1 MTRSDLK
8 WWLGCWLA
16 VTVVT
21 VAVYVAAWHAPMPGY
36 RFCGFLLNSDDA
48 WGYQA
53 FARAFARGG
62 LLIDNPWSNLVRPP
76 AFFNLIWFLLGK
88 GMAATGLSFVTLYYA
103 AGILSTGLMYLAI
116 QRLMKALLGDGLAGR
131 AGFLLAGFGG
141 GFGWVVALLST
152 EAATRLRPLDIYH
165 QEGYPL
171 QAALFFPHLALSTAI
186 LTFIMLLLWHGMA
199 LENRRAV
206 AGAGALLVVLGFL
219 HPYHLVTVL
228 AVAGAWTALRL
239 LQRGGRKVTAIGD
252 FLLLAGCAALPL
264 LYYRWLFTRENFA
277 WWAGANEVLT
287 GGIVP
292 VLLGFG
298 AFLPLAAVGAFG
310 RDDASQGGSKRRLFL
325 GIWAVTQGALLFSS
339 PLVSFEVKLAEG
351 LILPLA
357 ALAVLGAG
365 KLAGRFPALLGGWR
379 GWAIAALA
387 FALILP
393 SHAILVRESLASI
406 GMYRSALLPANWHWR
421 NVLSTRE
428 REAHEFIRRN
438 VPADSVFLGTT
449 FSNILPAVADV
460 RFYSGKMH
468 ITPDESRK
476 FEETEWFLSSPLSGF
491 RRHVF
496 LRERNIGYVW
506 PSPWSPVPFDFRPED
521 LPYLEP
527 VFDNGAVC
535 LYRVREQAARL
546 P

>member
-16 VTVVT
+16 VTAVT

-88 GMAATGLSFVTLYYA
+88 GMAVTGFSFITLYYA

-116 QRLMKALLGDGLAGR
+116 LLLMKALLGDGLAGR

-171 QAALFFPHLALSTAI
+171 QAALFFPHLALSMAV

-199 LENRRAV
+199 LEKRRAV

-239 LQRGGRKVTAIGD
+239 VRGRGQWRRALSD
-252 FLLLAGCAALPL
+252 FMLLAGCAALPL

-277 WWAGANEVLT
+277 WWAEANEVLT

-298 AFLPLAAVGAFG
+298 AFLPLAALGVFG
-310 RDDASQGGSKRRLFL
+310 RDDAPPGGPSRRLFL
-325 GIWAVTQGALLFSS
+325 GAWAVTQGALLFSS
-339 PLVSFEVKLAEG
+339 PLVRFEVKLAEG

-379 GWAIAALA
+379 GWMAAALA

-393 SHAILVRESLASI
+393 SHAILVRESLSSI
-406 GMYRSALLPANWHWR
+406 GMYRHSLLPSNWHWR
-421 NVLSTRE
+421 NVISPRE
-428 REAHEFIRRN
+428 REAHDFIRRN
-438 VPADSVFLGTT
+438 VPADAVFFGSALSV
-449 FSNILPAVADV
+449 ILPAVADV

-468 ITPDESRK
+468 ITPDEFRK
-476 FEETEWFLSSPLSGF
+476 FEETDWFLTKPLSQSD
-491 RRHVF
+491 RHVF

-506 PSPWSPVPFDFRPED
+506 YDPWAMVAYPFRPGN
-521 LPYLEP
+521 LSFLEP
-527 VFDNGAVC
+527 AFDNGAVRI
-535 LYRVREQAARL
+535 YRVR
-546 P
+546 